1 MYEKRFMPSQGT
13 DAGGAGLERS
23 CDPGPSDWLRT
34 SRWSAGVELLDA
46 RLETSAY
53 SRHRHDTYGIGL
65 TMEGV
70 QAFDYRGETRRSLPG
85 QVVVLHPDEVH
96 DGRPDTHDGLR
107 YQLIYVE
114 PRLIFDAVETL
125 HRGPRR
131 LPFAQE
137 PVLDSPQIAAA
148 LRQAFAGDRSP
159 LAIDD
164 LVLTIAQGL
173 MERDR
178 SFSRARAEGTLDRPA
193 LERARAFLEAEKL
206 RVVTSAELED
216 ATGLNR
222 YELARQFRRM
232 FGASPYRYLLMRRL
246 DEGKA
251 QLEMGKRIVDIAL
264 DTGFADQAHFTRAF
278 SAAFGVPPA
287 RYRALNGFPPGGDR
301 PR

>member
-1 MYEKRFMPSQGT
+1 MFPQGT
-13 DAGGAGLERS
+13 DASGAGLERS
-23 CDPGPSDWLRT
+23 CDPSQADWLRT
-34 SRWSAGVELLDA
+34 NRWGAGIELLDA

-65 TMEGV
+65 TIEGV
-70 QAFDYRGETRRSLPG
+70 QAFDYRGATHRSLPG
-85 QVVVLHPDEVH
+85 QIVVLHPDELH
-96 DGRPDTHDGLR
+96 DGRPDTHAGLR
-107 YQLIYVE
+107 YQLIYIE

-125 HRGPRR
+125 QPGQHR
-131 LPFAQE
+131 LPFVHE
-137 PVLDSPQIAAA
+137 SVLSSSRIAAA
-148 LRQAFAGDRSP
+148 LRQAFAADGTP

-164 LVLTIAQGL
+164 LVCTIADEL
-173 MERDR
+173 IERDR
-178 SFSRARAEGTLDRPA
+178 SFSAVRATGTLDRPA
-193 LERARAFLEAEKL
+193 LERARALLEAEKL
-206 RVVTSAELED
+206 RVVASDELEVT
-216 ATGLNR
+216 AGLNR

-251 QLEMGKRIVDIAL
+251 QLAAGKRIVDIAL

-287 RYRALNGFPPGGDR
+287 RYRALIAVDGIPSPGGDR